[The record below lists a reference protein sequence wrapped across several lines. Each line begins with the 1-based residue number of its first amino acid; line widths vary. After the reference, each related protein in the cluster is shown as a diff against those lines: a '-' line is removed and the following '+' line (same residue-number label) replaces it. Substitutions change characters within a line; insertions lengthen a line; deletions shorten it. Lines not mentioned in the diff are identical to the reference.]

1 MKHKQEQFIL
11 WFEDLGKND
20 TAIVGGKNAQLGE
33 MVRALAPQGIKV
45 PDGFAVTAFAYR
57 YFLDSTGIEKE
68 IHTLLDRLEVR
79 KLRSLTTTGHAIRQL
94 ILKTDFPP
102 SLTHSIVEAYQELC
116 RRSHKKDLDVA
127 VRSSATAEDLP
138 EASFAGQQ
146 ETYLNIRGQYEVV
159 EATKRCFA
167 SLFTNRAIS
176 YRADKGFAH
185 ADIALSVGIQ
195 QMVRS
200 DEAGSG
206 VMFTIDTESGF
217 RNALVINANYG
228 LGETVVQG
236 KVDPDEYYVFKPTLL
251 QGMKRRGNRITFK
264 YKPIVG
270 RTHGA
275 KDIKLIYS
283 LEGAPTRLVP
293 VSEAD
298 QRRWVLTDQEVLTL
312 AAWGCVIEKHYR
324 RPMDIEWAKD
334 GVSGELFIVQAR
346 PETVHAV
353 QTGSVV
359 EEYAIEKKGGE
370 KGTTLRAVLEGVSV
384 GSKIGTGKV
393 RVIKDTEH
401 MHLFKQGEVL
411 VAEITDP
418 DWEPIMKLASAIITN
433 SGGRTSHAAIVARE
447 LGIPAVVGA
456 TQATEKLKTG
466 RVVTVSCAEGDRG
479 FIYDGVVKFKVKRT
493 DLKQLPRPKT
503 DVMMIVADPSRAF
516 DFSFIPNQGVGL
528 AREELIIASHIKIH
542 PLALLNPQK
551 VKDPIATE
559 SIEQLT
565 FGYNKKSDY
574 FVDRLSEGV
583 GRIAAAFW
591 PKPVIVRLSDFKSNE
606 YANLIGGKYFEP
618 QEENPMLGWRGA
630 SRYYHPA
637 YAPAFALECQALRRV
652 RERMGLTNVKIMIP
666 FCRTPEEGK
675 KVVQL
680 LKQNGLVQGRNGLE
694 VWVMCEIPS
703 NVILAEEFLKVF
715 DGFSIGTNDLTQL
728 MLGLDR
734 DSALVAPIADE
745 RNEAVK
751 RLLRQVIRTVHA
763 KHKKI
768 GICGQAPSDYPEFA
782 EFLIDERIDSI
793 SLTPDTVMKTLSHL
807 AHTEKTKRSRRAPRR
822 VSA

>member
-1 MKHKQEQFIL
+1 MKKNQQFIL
-11 WFEDLGKND
+11 WFEELGKND
-20 TAIVGGKNAQLGE
+20 TALVGGKNAQLGE
-33 MVRALAPQGIKV
+33 MVGALAPQGIKV
-45 PDGFAVTAFAYR
+45 PGGFAVTAFAYR
-57 YFLDSTGIEKE
+57 YFLQTTGIDKE
-68 IHTLLDRLEVR
+68 IHALLDKLEV
-79 KLRSLTTTGHAIRQL
+79 KQLRSLTATGHAIRQL

-102 SLTHSIVEAYQELC
+102 ALTHSIVEAYQELC
-116 RRSHKKDLDVA
+116 HRSHKKDLDVA

-146 ETYLNIRGQYEVV
+146 ETYLNIRGSFEVV

-176 YRADKGFAH
+176 YRADKGFAT

-251 QGMKRRGNRITFK
+251 KGMKPSGDRLTFK
-264 YKPIVG
+264 YQPIVG
-270 RTHGA
+270 RTRGA
-275 KDIKLIYS
+275 KEVKLIYS
-283 LEGAPTRLVP
+283 VEGGSPTRLVP

-298 QRRWVLTDQEVLTL
+298 RGRWVLTDQEVMTL
-312 AAWGCVIEKHYR
+312 AAWGCVIEKHYK

-334 GVSGELFIVQAR
+334 GVTGELFIVQAR
-346 PETVHAV
+346 PETVHAI
-353 QTGSVV
+353 QTGQVV
-359 EEYAIEKKGGE
+359 EEYEMQHAKGSA
-370 KGTTLRAVLEGVSV
+370 TRPILEGVSV
-384 GSKIGTGKV
+384 GSRIGTGKV
-393 RVIKDTEH
+393 RVIKNTDH

-418 DWEPIMKLASAIITN
+418 DWEPIMKLASAIVTN

-456 TQATEKLKTG
+456 TRATEKLKTG
-466 RVVTVSCAEGDRG
+466 RLVTVSCAEGDRG
-479 FIYDGVVKFKVKRT
+479 FVYDGEVKFKVKRT
-493 DLKQLPRPKT
+493 DLKQLPKTKT

-516 DFSFIPNQGVGL
+516 DFSFIPNKGVGL
-528 AREELIIASHIKIH
+528 AREELIIASHIQIH
-542 PLALLNPQK
+542 PLALLNPGK
-551 VKDPIATE
+551 VTDPVAKDK
-559 SIEQLT
+559 IEQLT
-565 FGYNKKSDY
+565 LGYTHKSDY

-606 YANLIGGKYFEP
+606 YANLIGGKDFEP

-637 YAPAFALECQALRRV
+637 YTPAFALECQALRRV
-652 RERMGLTNVKIMIP
+652 REEMGLTNVKIMIP

-675 KVVQL
+675 KVIQL

-694 VWVMCEIPS
+694 VWVMCEIPA
-703 NVILAEEFLKVF
+703 NVILAEEFLKIF

-751 RLLRQVIRTVHA
+751 RMLKQVIRTVHA
-763 KHKKI
+763 KKKKI

-782 EFLIDERIDSI
+782 EFLIEERIDSI

-807 AHTEKTKRSRRAPRR
+807 AHTEKRKHSRKKS
-822 VSA
+822 V